1 MPGCFAKHVNARDR
15 RTKKRYRSR
24 RTAAKGS
31 IEASIL
37 PGIITAISHNRQILL
52 AVCAGYAQERSATSF
67 GLRALRHLCF
77 STAPSALQRENAPTP
92 KWPRRDICDNLARDN
107 VEKASPLR
115 IGLLQRKESG
125 PKRAKST
132 LFELQILLLYQIFSR
147 WLGRQDSNQGMATPF
162 FPLKLREN
170 FASMGRFWAAETP
183 CNGEVQSLAKHPR
196 SRKNHPSIGRLRLDG
211 R

>member
-115 IGLLQRKESG
+115 IGLLNVKKAAQNGRNRRYLNYKYYCYIKYLVDGWPTSEMRTGLRTFPDGIGKISSF
-125 PKRAKST
+125 RA
-132 LFELQILLLYQIFSR
+132 ILSALAPGNYVSA
-147 WLGRQDSNQGMATPF
+147 MAYPMFCF
-162 FPLKLREN
+162 FPDRVT
-170 FASMGRFWAAETP
+170 F
-183 CNGEVQSLAKHPR
+183 
-196 SRKNHPSIGRLRLDG
+196 
-211 R
+211 